1 MKVWLK
7 LLLGAAIGV
16 ALGLF
21 LPLPARTDSSLLL
34 QINDFVLSLGRYA
47 LFPLVFFSTAVALN
61 ELHQDKQ
68 LWTVLGRSLLYMVL
82 GTFLLVLVGALFI
95 LLFSP
100 ERIPIT
106 SRRETELIFRSW
118 NDTLA
123 NLIPKNLFQILTGG
137 ADFLLPVYLLSFILG
152 LHFPFDKGSTAP
164 TVDLFDSLS
173 RILYRLNSFITEL
186 LGFGMI
192 VLAAAWLTQVR
203 LIQDIQLYLQVFAVL
218 SLATAFVLF
227 VAGPAVLWFFGGR
240 ENPYKWIFGMLG
252 AGLASF
258 FSGDSFFGLGL
269 ATRLTRENLG
279 VPRKVGAVALP
290 LFAMFGRAGTAL
302 TSTIA
307 FFIILK
313 SYSSLEISIDQIL
326 WTVVFAFSLSFA
338 LPSVPGLGAYINLS
352 LLCSFYGRGLENGY
366 LTLQP
371 VLPILVSFSAL
382 LDVYVGSLA
391 TFLVARHANLQK
403 VIPSRLYI

>member
-7 LLLGAAIGV
+7 LLLGAAVGV
-16 ALGLF
+16 ALGLL
-21 LPLPARTDSSLLL
+21 LPLPTRADGSLLV
-34 QINDFVLSLGRYA
+34 QINEFILSLGRYA
-47 LFPLVFFSTAVALN
+47 LFPLVFFSTAVALSD
-61 ELHQDKQ
+61 LHRDKK
-68 LWTVLGRSLLYMVL
+68 LWGTLARSLVYMAL
-82 GTFLLVLVGALFI
+82 ATIILVLVGALFI
-95 LLFSP
+95 LVFSP

-123 NLIPKNLFQILTGG
+123 NLVPKNLFQILTGG
-137 ADFLLPVYLLSFILG
+137 ADFLLPLYLLSFVLG
-152 LHFPFDKGSTAP
+152 LHFPFDRGHAEP
-164 TVDLFDSLS
+164 TIKLFDSLS
-173 RILYRLNSFITEL
+173 RIFYNLNSFIIEI

-192 VLAAAWLTQVR
+192 VLSAAWLTQIR

-227 VAGPAVLWFFGGR
+227 VVLPTLLWFFGGR
-240 ENPYKWIFGMLG
+240 ENPYKWIFGMMG
-252 AGLASF
+252 AGLAAF
-258 FSGDSFFGLGL
+258 FSGDSFFALGM
-269 ATRLTRENLG
+269 ASRLSRENLG
-279 VPRKVGAVALP
+279 VPRKVGAVTLP
-290 LFAMFGRAGTAL
+290 LFSMFGRAGTAL

-313 SYSSLEISIDQIL
+313 SYSSLEITLEQIL
-326 WTVVFAFSLSFA
+326 WTITFAFVLSFA

-352 LLCSFYGRGLENGY
+352 LLCSFYGRGFENGY

-391 TFLVARHANLQK
+391 SLLITRHEKLQK
-403 VIPSRLYI
+403 VIPPRLYI

>member
-7 LLLGAAIGV
+7 LLLGAGLGV

-21 LPLPARTDSSLLL
+21 LPLPARADASLLL

-61 ELHQDKQ
+61 DLQREKR
-68 LWTVLGRSLLYMVL
+68 LWGVLVRSLTYMVL
-82 GTFLLVLVGALFI
+82 GTLILVLVGALFI

-118 NDTLA
+118 NDTLG
-123 NLIPKNLFQILTGG
+123 NLVPKNLFQILTGG
-137 ADFLLPVYLLSFILG
+137 ADFLLPVYALSFILG
-152 LHFPFDKGSTAP
+152 LHFPFDRAATEP
-164 TVDLFDSLS
+164 TVNLFDSLS
-173 RILYRLNSFITEL
+173 RILYHLNSFIIEL

-192 VLAAAWLTQVR
+192 VLSAAWLTQVR

-227 VAGPAVLWFFGGR
+227 AAIPAVLWFFGGR

-252 AGLASF
+252 AGLAAF
-258 FSGDSFFGLGL
+258 FSGDSFFSLGL
-269 ATRLTRENLG
+269 ASRLSRENLG
-279 VPRKVGAVALP
+279 VPRKVGAVTLP

-313 SYSSLEISIDQIL
+313 SYSSLEISPEQIL
-326 WTVVFAFSLSFA
+326 WTIVFAFVLSFA

-352 LLCSFYGRGLENGY
+352 LLCSLYGRGLENGY

-391 TFLVARHANLQK
+391 TLLVTRHAKLQK
-403 VIPSRLYI
+403 VIPARLYI

>member
-7 LLLGAAIGV
+7 LLLGAAVGV

-21 LPLPARTDSSLLL
+21 LPLPARADGSILP
-34 QINDFVLSLGRYA
+34 QFADFILSVGRYA

-61 ELHQDKQ
+61 DLHREKR
-68 LWTVLGRSLLYMVL
+68 LWETVGRSLLYMAL
-82 GTFLLVLVGALFI
+82 GTLLLVLVGALFI

-106 SRRETELIFRSW
+106 SRRETELIFKSW
-118 NDTLA
+118 NDTIA
-123 NLIPKNLFQILTGG
+123 SLIPKNLFQILTGG

-152 LHFPFDKGSTAP
+152 LHFPFDRGVTEP
-164 TVDLFDSLS
+164 TVNLFDSLS
-173 RILYRLNSFITEL
+173 RIFYHLNSFVVEI

-192 VLAAAWLTQVR
+192 VLSAAWLTQVR
-203 LIQDIQLYLQVFAVL
+203 LIQDIQLYLQVFGVL
-218 SLATAFVLF
+218 SLAAVFVIF
-227 VAGPAVLWFFGGR
+227 VVLPAALWFFGGR

-252 AGLASF
+252 AGVGAF
-258 FSGDSFFGLGL
+258 FSGDSFFSLGL
-269 ATRLTRENLG
+269 ASRLTRENLG
-279 VPRKVGAVALP
+279 VPRKVGAVTLP

-313 SYSSLEISIDQIL
+313 SYSSLEISLEQVL
-326 WTVVFAFSLSFA
+326 WTIFFAFVLSFA
-338 LPSVPGLGAYINLS
+338 LPSVPGLGTYINLS
-352 LLCSFYGRGLENGY
+352 LLCSLYGRGLENGY

-371 VLPILVSFSAL
+371 VLPVLVSFAAL
-382 LDVYVGSLA
+382 LDVYVTGLASL
-391 TFLVARHANLQK
+391 LVTRHGKMQN
-403 VIPSRLYI
+403 VIQPRLYI

>member
-7 LLLGAAIGV
+7 ILLGV
-16 ALGLF
+16 ALGLALGFF
-21 LPLPARTDSSLLL
+21 LPLPNRTDGSVLL
-34 QINDFVLSLGRYA
+34 QINDFILSLGRYA

-61 ELHQDKQ
+61 ELHREKKM
-68 LWTVLGRSLLYMVL
+68 WSVLARSLTYMLL
-82 GTFLLVLVGALFI
+82 GTLLLVLVGALFI

-106 SRRETELIFRSW
+106 SRRETEVIFRSW
-118 NDTLA
+118 NDTIA
-123 NLIPKNLFQILTGG
+123 NLVPKNLFQILTGG

-152 LHFPFDKGSTAP
+152 FQFPFDRAVTEP
-164 TVDLFDSLS
+164 TVKLFDSLS
-173 RILYRLNSFITEL
+173 QIFYHLNSFIVEI

-192 VLAAAWLTQVR
+192 VLSAAWLTQVR
-203 LIQDIQLYLQVFAVL
+203 AIQDIQLYFQVFAVL
-218 SLATAFVLF
+218 SLAAAFVLF
-227 VAGPAVLWFFGGR
+227 AVLPAVLWFFGGR

-252 AGLASF
+252 AGLAAF
-258 FSGDSFFGLGL
+258 FSGDSFFSLGL
-269 ATRLTRENLG
+269 VSRLARENLG
-279 VPRKVGAVALP
+279 VPRKVGAFNLP

-313 SYSSLEISIDQIL
+313 SYSSLEISVEQIL
-326 WTVVFAFSLSFA
+326 WTMLFAFGLSFA

-352 LLCSFYGRGLENGY
+352 LLCSLYGRGLENGY

-391 TFLVARHANLQK
+391 SLLVARHEKVQK
-403 VIPSRLYI
+403 IIPPRLYI

>member
-7 LLLGAAIGV
+7 LLLGAAVGV

-21 LPLPARTDSSLLL
+21 LPLPARADGSLIL
-34 QINDFVLSLGRYA
+34 QFNDFILSLGRFA
-47 LFPLVFFSTAVALN
+47 LFPLVFFSTAVALS
-61 ELHQDKQ
+61 ELQKEKR
-68 LWTVLGRSLLYMVL
+68 LWSTLVRSVIYMAL
-82 GTFLLVLVGALFI
+82 GTVLLVLVGALFI

-123 NLIPKNLFQILTGG
+123 NLVPKNLFQILTGG
-137 ADFLLPVYLLSFILG
+137 ADFLLPVYVLAFVLG
-152 LHFPFDKGSTAP
+152 LHFSFDRAVTEP
-164 TVDLFDSLS
+164 TVTLFDSLS
-173 RILYRLNSFITEL
+173 RILYHLNSFVVEV

-192 VLAAAWLTQVR
+192 VLSAAWLTQVR
-203 LIQDIQLYLQVFAVL
+203 LIQDIQLYVQVFAVL
-218 SLATAFVLF
+218 SVAAVVVIFVVL
-227 VAGPAVLWFFGGR
+227 PAVLWFFGGR
-240 ENPYKWIFGMLG
+240 ENPFKWIFGMMG
-252 AGLASF
+252 AGLGAF
-258 FSGDSFFGLGL
+258 FSGDSFFSLSL
-269 ATRLTRENLG
+269 ATRLSRENLG
-279 VPRKVGAVALP
+279 VPRKVGAVTLP

-313 SYSSLEISIDQIL
+313 SYSSLEISLEQIL
-326 WTVVFAFSLSFA
+326 WTVTFASLLSFA

-352 LLCSFYGRGLENGY
+352 LLCNLYGRGYENGY

-382 LDVYVGSLA
+382 LDIYVGSLA
-391 TFLVARHANLQK
+391 ALLVTRHGKMQK
-403 VIPSRLYI
+403 IIPPKLFI

>member
-7 LLLGAAIGV
+7 LLLGAAVGV

-21 LPLPARTDSSLLL
+21 LPTPARADASLLL
-34 QINDFVLSLGRYA
+34 QVNEFILSLGRYA
-47 LFPLVFFSTAVALN
+47 LFPLVFFSTAVALSD
-61 ELHQDKQ
+61 LHRDKKIGS
-68 LWTVLGRSLLYMVL
+68 VLLRSLAYMVL
-82 GTFLLVLVGALFI
+82 GTFILVLVGALFI

-123 NLIPKNLFQILTGG
+123 NLVPKNLFQILTGG
-137 ADFLLPVYLLSFILG
+137 ADFLLPLYVLSFILG
-152 LHFPFDKGSTAP
+152 LHFPFDRGVTEP
-164 TVDLFDSLS
+164 TVNLFDSLS
-173 RILYRLNSFITEL
+173 RIFYHLNSFIIEV

-192 VLAAAWLTQVR
+192 VLSAAWMTQIR
-203 LIQDIQLYLQVFAVL
+203 LIQDIQLYFQFFAVL
-218 SLATAFVLF
+218 SLAAAVVLF
-227 VAGPAVLWFFGGR
+227 AVIPAVLWFFGGR
-240 ENPYKWIFGMLG
+240 ENPYKWIFGMMG
-252 AGLASF
+252 AGLGAF
-258 FSGDSFFGLGL
+258 FSGDSFFSLGL
-269 ATRLTRENLG
+269 ASRLSRENLG
-279 VPRKVGAVALP
+279 VPRKVGAASLP

-313 SYSSLEISIDQIL
+313 SYSSLEISLEQIV
-326 WTVVFAFSLSFA
+326 WTVTFAFVLSFA

-391 TFLVARHANLQK
+391 ALLVTRHEKLQK
-403 VIPSRLYI
+403 IIPARLYI

>member
-7 LLLGAAIGV
+7 LLLGAALGV

-21 LPLPARTDSSLLL
+21 LPLPVRAETSLLL

-61 ELHQDKQ
+61 DLQRDKK
-68 LWTVLGRSLLYMVL
+68 LWGTLIRSLAYMAL
-82 GTFLLVLVGALFI
+82 GTLILVLVGALFI
-95 LLFSP
+95 LLLSP

-118 NDTLA
+118 NDTLG
-123 NLIPKNLFQILTGG
+123 NLVPKNLFQILTGG

-152 LHFPFDKGSTAP
+152 LHFPFDRSVTEP
-164 TVDLFDSLS
+164 TVNLFDSLS
-173 RILYRLNSFITEL
+173 RILYHLNSFIVEL

-192 VLAAAWLTQVR
+192 VLSAAWLTQIR
-203 LIQDIQLYLQVFAVL
+203 LIQDVQLYLQVFAVL

-227 VAGPAVLWFFGGR
+227 AVIPALLWFFGGR
-240 ENPYKWIFGMLG
+240 ENPYRWIFGMMG
-252 AGLASF
+252 AGLGAF
-258 FSGDSFFGLGL
+258 FSGDSFFSLGL
-269 ATRLTRENLG
+269 ATRLSRENLG
-279 VPRKVGAVALP
+279 VPRKVGAVTLP

-313 SYSSLEISIDQIL
+313 SYSSLEISVEQIL
-326 WTVVFAFSLSFA
+326 WTITFAFLLSFA

-352 LLCSFYGRGLENGY
+352 LLCSLYGRGFENGY

-382 LDVYVGSLA
+382 LDIYVGSLA
-391 TFLVARHANLQK
+391 SLLVTRHEKLQK
-403 VIPSRLYI
+403 QIPSKLYI

>member
-7 LLLGAAIGV
+7 LLLGAALGV

-21 LPLPARTDSSLLL
+21 LPLPGRTDSSLLL

-61 ELHQDKQ
+61 DLHREKR
-68 LWTVLGRSLLYMVL
+68 LWGVFGRSLVYMVL
-82 GTFLLVLVGALFI
+82 GTFLLVLIGALFI

-100 ERIPIT
+100 ERVPIT
-106 SRRETELIFRSW
+106 SRRETELIFQSW

-123 NLIPKNLFQILTGG
+123 NLVPKNLFQILTGG
-137 ADFLLPVYLLSFILG
+137 ADFLLPVYTLSFILG
-152 LHFPFDKGSTAP
+152 LHFPFDKARTEP
-164 TVDLFDSLS
+164 TVTLFDSLS
-173 RILYRLNSFITEL
+173 RILYNLNSFIVEI

-192 VLAAAWLTQVR
+192 VLSAAWLTQVR
-203 LIQDIQLYLQVFAVL
+203 MIQDIQLYVQVLAVL

-227 VAGPAVLWFFGGR
+227 AAIPAVLWFFGGR

-252 AGLASF
+252 AGLAAF
-258 FSGDSFFGLGL
+258 FSGDSFFSLG
-269 ATRLTRENLG
+269 TTSRLTRENLG
-279 VPRKVGAVALP
+279 VPRKVGALTLP
-290 LFAMFGRAGTAL
+290 LYAMFGRAGTAL

-313 SYSSLEISIDQIL
+313 SYSSLEISIEQIL

-391 TFLVARHANLQK
+391 TLLVARHAKLQK
-403 VIPSRLYI
+403 VIPARLYI

>member
-7 LLLGAAIGV
+7 LLLGAALGV
-16 ALGLF
+16 VLGVF
-21 LPLPARTDSSLLL
+21 LPLPARADASLLL

-61 ELHQDKQ
+61 ELQRDKR
-68 LWTVLGRSLLYMVL
+68 LWGVLVRSLSYMVL

-118 NDTLA
+118 NDTLG
-123 NLIPKNLFQILTGG
+123 NLVPKNLFQILTGG
-137 ADFLLPVYLLSFILG
+137 ADFLLPVYALSFILG
-152 LHFPFDKGSTAP
+152 LHFPFDRTASEP
-164 TVDLFDSLS
+164 TVSLFDSLS
-173 RILYRLNSFITEL
+173 RILYHLNSFIIEL

-192 VLAAAWLTQVR
+192 VLSAAWLTQVR

-227 VAGPAVLWFFGGR
+227 AVIPAVLWFFGGR

-252 AGLASF
+252 AGLAAF
-258 FSGDSFFGLGL
+258 FSGDSFFSLGL
-269 ATRLTRENLG
+269 ASRLSRENLG
-279 VPRKVGAVALP
+279 VPRKVGAVTLP

-313 SYSSLEISIDQIL
+313 SYSSLEISFEQIL
-326 WTVVFAFSLSFA
+326 WTIVFAFLLSFA

-352 LLCSFYGRGLENGY
+352 LLCSLYGRGLENGY

-391 TFLVARHANLQK
+391 TLLVTRHEKLQK
-403 VIPSRLYI
+403 LIPAKLYI

>member
-7 LLLGAAIGV
+7 LLLGAAVGV

-21 LPLPARTDSSLLL
+21 LPLPARADGSILP
-34 QINDFVLSLGRYA
+34 QFADFILSVGRYA

-61 ELHQDKQ
+61 DLHREKR
-68 LWTVLGRSLLYMVL
+68 LWDTVGRSLIYMAL
-82 GTFLLVLVGALFI
+82 GTLLLVLVGALFI

-106 SRRETELIFRSW
+106 SRRETELIFKSW
-118 NDTLA
+118 NDTIA

-152 LHFPFDKGSTAP
+152 LHFPFDRGVTEP
-164 TVDLFDSLS
+164 TVNLFDSLS
-173 RILYRLNSFITEL
+173 RIFYHLNSFVVEI

-192 VLAAAWLTQVR
+192 VLSAAWLTQVR
-203 LIQDIQLYLQVFAVL
+203 LIQDIQLYLQVFGVL
-218 SLATAFVLF
+218 SLAAAFVIF
-227 VAGPAVLWFFGGR
+227 VVLPAALWFFGGR

-252 AGLASF
+252 AGVGAF
-258 FSGDSFFGLGL
+258 FSGDSFFSLGL
-269 ATRLTRENLG
+269 AGRLTRENLG
-279 VPRKVGAVALP
+279 VPRKVGAVTLP

-313 SYSSLEISIDQIL
+313 SYSSLEISLEQVF
-326 WTVVFAFSLSFA
+326 WTIFFAFVLSFA
-338 LPSVPGLGAYINLS
+338 LPSVPGLGTYINLS
-352 LLCSFYGRGLENGY
+352 LLCSLYGRGLENGY

-371 VLPILVSFSAL
+371 VLPVLVSFAAL
-382 LDVYVGSLA
+382 LDVYVAGLASLLI
-391 TFLVARHANLQK
+391 TRHEKMQK
-403 VIPSRLYI
+403 VIQPKLYI

>member
-7 LLLGAAIGV
+7 LLLGAALGV

-21 LPLPARTDSSLLL
+21 LPVPVRADASLLL
-34 QINDFVLSLGRYA
+34 QVNDFILSLGRYA
-47 LFPLVFFSTAVALN
+47 LFPMVFFSTAVALSD
-61 ELHQDKQ
+61 LHRDKK
-68 LWTVLGRSLLYMVL
+68 LWSVLARSLVYMVL
-82 GTFLLVLVGALFI
+82 GTLILVLVGALFI

-123 NLIPKNLFQILTGG
+123 NLVPKNLFQILTGG
-137 ADFLLPVYLLSFILG
+137 ADFLLPLYVLAFILG
-152 LHFPFDKGSTAP
+152 LHFPFDRGVTEP
-164 TVDLFDSLS
+164 TVNLFDSLS
-173 RILYRLNSFITEL
+173 RILYHLNSFIIEV

-192 VLAAAWLTQVR
+192 VLSAAWMTQIR
-203 LIQDIQLYLQVFAVL
+203 LIQDIQLYFQFFAVL
-218 SLATAFVLF
+218 SLATIVVLF
-227 VAGPAVLWFFGGR
+227 AVIPALLWFFGGR
-240 ENPYKWIFGMLG
+240 QNPYKWIFGMLG
-252 AGLASF
+252 AGLGAF
-258 FSGDSFFGLGL
+258 FSGDSFFSLGL
-269 ATRLTRENLG
+269 VSRLTRENLG
-279 VPRKVGAVALP
+279 VPRKVGAVNLP

-313 SYSSLEISIDQIL
+313 SYSSLEISLEQIL
-326 WTVVFAFSLSFA
+326 WTVFFAFSLSFA

-352 LLCSFYGRGLENGY
+352 LLCSLYGRGLENGY

-382 LDVYVGSLA
+382 LDVYMGSLA
-391 TFLVARHANLQK
+391 ALLVTRHEKLQK
-403 VIPSRLYI
+403 IIPPKLYI

>member
-7 LLLGAAIGV
+7 LVLGAALGV

-21 LPLPARTDSSLLL
+21 LPLPARTDASLLL

-61 ELHQDKQ
+61 DLRRDKH
-68 LWTVLGRSLLYMVL
+68 LWGVLVRSLAYMVL
-82 GTFLLVLVGALFI
+82 ATFLLVLIGALFI

-118 NDTLA
+118 NDTLG
-123 NLIPKNLFQILTGG
+123 NLVPKNLFQILTGG

-152 LHFPFDKGSTAP
+152 LHFPFDRAAAEP
-164 TVDLFDSLS
+164 TVNLFDSLS
-173 RILYRLNSFITEL
+173 RILYHLNSFIVEL
-186 LGFGMI
+186 LGFGMV

-218 SLATAFVLF
+218 SLAAAFVLF
-227 VAGPAVLWFFGGR
+227 VAVPAVLWFFGGR

-252 AGLASF
+252 AGLAAF
-258 FSGDSFFGLGL
+258 FSGDSFFSLGL

-279 VPRKVGAVALP
+279 VPRKVGAVTLP
-290 LFAMFGRAGTAL
+290 LYAMFGRAGTAL
-302 TSTIA
+302 TTTIA

-313 SYSSLEISIDQIL
+313 SYSSLEITLEQIL
-326 WTVVFAFSLSFA
+326 WTIVFAFILSFA

-352 LLCSFYGRGLENGY
+352 LLCSLYGRGLENGY

-391 TFLVARHANLQK
+391 TLLVTRHSRLQK
-403 VIPSRLYI
+403 VIPAKLYI